1 MLELIN
7 VTKSYTQ
14 GATQIPVL
22 TNVSLT
28 INQGERVSIIG
39 ASGSGKSTLL
49 SLMSGMDTPDQGEV
63 RIHGKNLATMSEV
76 ELATLRNK
84 DIALIFQSFELVPSF
99 TAIENVMLPLNIAGK
114 NGRTE
119 AEEAL
124 TSVGLSARMH
134 HLPSMLSGG
143 EEQRVAIA
151 RALAQNPKI
160 LFADEPTGNLDAVTG
175 AHILSL
181 IDTLLEEKDRTLIII
196 THDISIAK
204 KMDRILEI
212 RDHGVFEHT
221 TL

>member
-1 MLELIN
+1 MIELIN

-14 GATQIPVL
+14 GTTQIPVL

-28 INQGERVSIIG
+28 IHQGERVSIIG

-63 RIHGKNLATMSEV
+63 RIHGKDISTMTDK
-76 ELATLRNK
+76 ELAILRNR
-84 DIALIFQSFELVPSF
+84 DIAIIFQSFELVPSF
-99 TAIENVMLPLNIAGK
+99 TALENVMLPLNIAGRD
-114 NGRTE
+114 GRTE
-119 AEEAL
+119 AREAL
-124 TSVGLSARMH
+124 VSVGLSERTH

-151 RALAQNPKI
+151 RALVQNPKI
-160 LFADEPTGNLDAVTG
+160 LFADEPTGNLDTATG

-181 IDTLLEEKDRTLIII
+181 IDTILEARERTFIVI
-196 THDISIAK
+196 THDIAIAK

-212 RDHGVFEHT
+212 RDHGVYEQ

>member
-1 MLELIN
+1 MIELIN

-14 GATQIPVL
+14 GTSHIRVL
-22 TNVSLT
+22 SNVSLT

-49 SLMSGMDTPDQGEV
+49 SLMSGMDTPDYGEV
-63 RIHGKNLATMSEV
+63 RIRGNNIATMTDA

-84 DIALIFQSFELVPSF
+84 DIAIIFQSFELVPSF
-99 TAIENVMLPLNIAGK
+99 TALENVMLPLNIGGK
-114 NGRTE
+114 NGQQE
-119 AEEAL
+119 ALEAL
-124 TSVGLSARMH
+124 TSVGLKERIH

-151 RALAQNPKI
+151 RALIQNPKI
-160 LFADEPTGNLDAVTG
+160 LFADEPTGNLDASTG

-181 IDTLLEEKDRTLIII
+181 IDTLLEEKERTLIIV
-196 THDISIAK
+196 THDIAIAK

-212 RDHGVFEHT
+212 RDHGVHEQKP
-221 TL
+221 